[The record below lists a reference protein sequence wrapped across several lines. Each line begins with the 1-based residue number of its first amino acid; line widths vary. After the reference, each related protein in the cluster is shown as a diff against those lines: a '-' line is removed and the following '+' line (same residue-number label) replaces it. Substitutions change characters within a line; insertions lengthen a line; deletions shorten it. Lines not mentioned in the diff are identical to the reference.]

1 MKWVLLFTIFL
12 GTSTAVWAHEKH
24 EEPSSAPQTS
34 EVSPTT
40 ESSSAAESPTFWEA
54 LFSHPHNKVV
64 HFPIALGIFAFLFF
78 LLALRWP
85 DFRISAEVL
94 VFFGFLASVVAVI
107 LGELQ
112 KSAFIGTEQES
123 LMHTHERFGW
133 ATAIGF
139 FVWLILMRWK
149 PTRNWAWLV
158 GLGIALLVSLTGFF
172 GGQLAHTIGS

>member
-1 MKWVLLFTIFL
+1 MKWVLLLTIFL
-12 GTSTAVWAHEKH
+12 GTSTAIWAHEEH
-24 EEPSSAPQTS
+24 EVPSSTPQTS
-34 EVSPTT
+34 EVSPTA
-40 ESSSAAESPTFWEA
+40 ESSSPSESPTLWET
-54 LFSHPHNKVV
+54 LLSHPHNKVV
-64 HFPIALGIFAFLFF
+64 HFPIALGLFAFLLFV
-78 LLALRWP
+78 LALRWP
-85 DFRISAEVL
+85 DFQISAEVL
-94 VFFGFLASVVAVI
+94 VLFGFLASVVALI

-112 KSAFIGTEQES
+112 KSAFVGTEQES
-123 LMHTHERFGW
+123 LMLTHERFGW